1 MTLFIFKYCL
11 PVLLGYTLFVGI
23 SGRLNPLRKPL
34 YQEERPSWFLGIWT
48 AISATLLLSVGLQ
61 MAYGMTLEGARA
73 LAMPSIWFMA
83 ALLIPGFIAYAF
95 YKRWIAQQVAH
106 PTRPDFDW
114 SIDAD
119 KLEFNAEPDTTLAG
133 YNGKPLLEADS
144 GLQFLDDIELPE
156 PKGMVVAA
164 FLDSAELG
172 TVNTENFPDPVN
184 DYGESDRVA
193 LAEQSSYS
201 RTEASSHEADE
212 TQSADFDSTQFI
224 SIDAIESAQFFVDVE
239 DEFDHTFA
247 ESTVALDE
255 QQLSAGRTERAAP
268 MYFDHKLDAA
278 SVAAN
283 PDPVTEAFAQQRQD
297 NPAHQASTETQAL
310 KQALQDENKLR
321 EETERH
327 LRITRKALATLE
339 SRTRDYESRKSDLI
353 IELEDQ
359 LAASITQQSELERM
373 AIAERSR
380 RIGLETN
387 VVTLKQNL
395 VRVKHDVRRGIAARA
410 KALSTANKSI
420 AFARQAIQTRARLES
435 ELAQAQYTIDDRQ
448 ATVSSLIRALEDEK
462 RKTDD
467 YIESKAKQYVLREK
481 QLRARKNLERVAR
494 SVENKLATRLVKK
507 VANANSTDSA
517 TPALKSQ

>member
-23 SGRLNPLRKPL
+23 AGRLNPLRKPL

-48 AISATLLLSVGLQ
+48 AISATLLLSVSLQ

-83 ALLIPGFIAYAF
+83 ALLLPGFIAYAF
-95 YKRWIAQQVAH
+95 YKRWIGQQMSQPA
-106 PTRPDFDW
+106 RPDFDW
-114 SIDAD
+114 SIEAD
-119 KLEFNAEPDTTLAG
+119 KLEFKPELDVTLMESNPKPHFEVDPD
-133 YNGKPLLEADS
+133 
-144 GLQFLDDIELPE
+144 LQFLDDIELPE
-156 PKGMVVAA
+156 TKGVVIAA

-184 DYGESDRVA
+184 DHSESNRVA
-193 LAEQSSYS
+193 RAEQSSPLS
-201 RTEASSHEADE
+201 AEVARHEADE
-212 TQSADFDSTQFI
+212 TQTTDFDSTQFI
-224 SIDAIESAQFFVDVE
+224 SIDDIKSAQLLVDAE
-239 DEFDHTFA
+239 ADFDHTLIESSVAVGEQKLA
-247 ESTVALDE
+247 E
-255 QQLSAGRTERAAP
+255 RRIERAAP
-268 MYFDHKLDAA
+268 THSDHRP
-278 SVAAN
+278 VAAN
-283 PDPVTEAFAQQRQD
+283 PTSNPEPATDALVQQRPD
-297 NPAHQASTETQAL
+297 NTAHNVSAETQTL
-310 KQALQDENKLR
+310 KQALKDENTLR
-321 EETERH
+321 KETERH
-327 LRITRKALATLE
+327 LRITRKALAKLE
-339 SRTRDYESRKSDLI
+339 SQTRDNESRKSDSI

-373 AIAERSR
+373 AIIEKSR
-380 RIGLETN
+380 RIALETN
-387 VVTLKQNL
+387 VVSLKQSL

-467 YIESKAKQYVLREK
+467 YIASKAKQYVLREK
-481 QLRARKNLERVAR
+481 QLRARRNLERVAR
-494 SVENKLATRLVKK
+494 RVEDKLATRIVKK
-507 VANANSTDSA
+507 VAHTDSTDSA
-517 TPALKSQ
+517 TPALKG